1 MRPKLKLPKT
11 FMFETEIRVQV
22 SDINYAGHL
31 GNDKILSF
39 IHEARVRFLKQF
51 NFTELD
57 VDGVGTIMVHATIIY
72 KAEGFHGDILKIAVA
87 LGNFHKLGCD
97 FFYKL
102 TNRETGK
109 EVARAKT
116 GLIFFD
122 YEKQKMVLMPEKFKE
137 NCNL

>member
-1 MRPKLKLPKT
+1 M
-11 FMFETEIRVQV
+11 V
-22 SDINYAGHL
+22 SAQLWYMQQ
-31 GNDKILSF
+31 SF
-39 IHEARVRFLKQF
+39 
-51 NFTELD
+51 
-57 VDGVGTIMVHATIIY
+57 